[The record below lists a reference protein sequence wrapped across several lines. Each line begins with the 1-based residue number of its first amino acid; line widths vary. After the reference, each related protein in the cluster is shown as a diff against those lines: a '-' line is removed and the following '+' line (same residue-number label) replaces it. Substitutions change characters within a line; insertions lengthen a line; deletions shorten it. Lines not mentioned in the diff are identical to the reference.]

1 MYIITILTIVDMI
14 YKVWTTHNF
23 PWGAHTV
30 CMNTSHLTL
39 TFELDVIRIAY
50 HYIYRA
56 VECAIFKAGQSMLLI
71 IHSHPWDPTD
81 SWFPF

>member
-39 TFELDVIRIAY
+39 TFELDVIGVAS
-50 HYIYRA
+50 HYISCL
-56 VECAIFKAGQSMLLI
+56 VERVIF
-71 IHSHPWDPTD
+71 
-81 SWFPF
+81 